1 MLYSSNPTNAERES
15 LQKPS
20 PGPRALRV
28 WVRLREIY
36 GDRFTREFGSVPSE
50 SWAAAIERMPDAEV
64 VASLRALAE
73 KGSPHPP
80 TLGEFVKAAKPE
92 TGSPR
97 YLGANPINY
106 TEARIAG
113 LLPQPEKKHFDM
125 EALRKCL
132 KG

>member
-1 MLYSSNPTNAERES
+1 MYGAKFSKEYGSEPNETWQATIAQLTDE
-15 LQKPS
+15 QIQQ
-20 PGPRALRV
+20 ALK
-28 WVRLREIY
+28 
-36 GDRFTREFGSVPSE
+36 T
-50 SWAAAIERMPDAEV
+50 
-64 VASLRALAE
+64 LAE
-73 KGSPHPP
+73 QGGPFAPS
-80 TLGEFVKAAKPE
+80 LGEFVKASKPPKPE